1 MENKFPSFPFVL
13 ERSAIFRN
21 LNLFLNN
28 LFSVW
33 SETEILDS
41 REILRIHETI
51 GLLNLSLSLVASVLI
66 NLLMKY
72 GADALLPQNQKACYI
87 ILLFFS
93 KKCHSNPFL
102 FFSWQR
108 KRLIH
113 ASTKIMNSILIN
125 SWNLRWYIKNFL
137 SKTIGH
143 SFWLSCDE

>member
-1 MENKFPSFPFVL
+1 MKAPMFNIWKNNIPAFPFVL

-72 GADALLPQNQKACYI
+72 GAGALLPQNQKAFYI
-87 ILLFFS
+87 ILLLFS
-93 KKCHSNPFL
+93 KKML
-102 FFSWQR
+102 F
-108 KRLIH
+108 
-113 ASTKIMNSILIN
+113 
-125 SWNLRWYIKNFL
+125 
-137 SKTIGH
+137 
-143 SFWLSCDE
+143 

>member
-1 MENKFPSFPFVL
+1 MFNIWKNKFPAFPFVL

-72 GADALLPQNQKACYI
+72 GADALLPQNQKAFNI
-87 ILLFFS
+87 ILLG
-93 KKCHSNPFL
+93 
-102 FFSWQR
+102 
-108 KRLIH
+108 
-113 ASTKIMNSILIN
+113 KILVNNVILILFLTKKEVDSRQHQEYELN
-125 SWNLRWYIKNFL
+125 SHQLMKFKMIHR
-137 SKTIGH
+137 
-143 SFWLSCDE
+143 

>member
-1 MENKFPSFPFVL
+1 ML
-13 ERSAIFRN
+13 EGSAIFRN

-72 GADALLPQNQKACYI
+72 GADALLNKIKRHFTLYFKASFY
-87 ILLFFS
+87 FF
-93 KKCHSNPFL
+93 NPFL
-102 FFSWQR
+102 DKER
-108 KRLIH
+108 
-113 ASTKIMNSILIN
+113 
-125 SWNLRWYIKNFL
+125 
-137 SKTIGH
+137 G
-143 SFWLSCDE
+143 